1 MAFNAKKLHYEKQEP
16 AFLRRLRSENT
27 SDRQQVSI
35 ARPRNPRL
43 ENGDDDEP
51 TIVDEQGET
60 LTQKEY
66 QQLIHGKSEDS
77 SSTKDTSTNTE
88 TNLES
93 EIQESGPNR
102 TDEMGNEQETR
113 RLTISSVP
121 KKRKQVKAIAAEPE
135 AEHLTV
141 DGDSSNAK
149 GDEERVTKGRKTKKK
164 KVKLSF
170 DDLET

>member
-1 MAFNAKKLHYEKQEP
+1 MAFNAKNLHYEKQEP

-27 SDRQQVSI
+27 SDRQQVST

-60 LTQKEY
+60 LTQNQY
-66 QQLIHGKSEDS
+66 QQLIHGKSEDAS
-77 SSTKDTSTNTE
+77 VTKDISTITE
-88 TNLES
+88 ADPES
-93 EIQESGPNR
+93 KTQESGPSR
-102 TDEMGNEQETR
+102 TDEMGNERETR
-113 RLTISSVP
+113 RLTISSVM
-121 KKRKQVKAIAAEPE
+121 KKRKQVKAIVAESE
-135 AEHLTV
+135 AGHLTV
-141 DGDSSNAK
+141 EGDLSKAQ
-149 GDEERVTKGRKTKKK
+149 GDEEPGTKGRKKKK